1 MKINRI
7 PVLLALVFFCV
18 FTSCKKQAPQL
29 PSNKGNVADENVT
42 TLLNINQNLASKE
55 DSILEKQARQDP
67 EFKRS
72 ELGFW
77 YKIDKKTDLPLIKD
91 KDNCKFAYRL
101 SSIDGKILLEGEKAV
116 IIGKKQLVVGLEE
129 GLKLLHKG
137 ERASFII
144 PWYLAYGMKG
154 DDGEIPPY
162 TSLIYQVNLAE

>member
-29 PSNKGNVADENVT
+29 PSNKGDVVDENAS
-42 TLLNINQNLASKE
+42 TLLNINQNLAAKE
-55 DSILEKQARQDP
+55 DSILEEYTGQDP

-77 YKIDKKTDLPLIKD
+77 FKIEKRTDRPILKE
-91 KDNCKFAYRL
+91 KDNCSFTCRVSL
-101 SSIDGKILLEGEKAV
+101 LDGKLLQEDEKNV
-116 IIGKKQLVVGLEE
+116 IIGKKQLIVGLEE

-137 ERASFII
+137 ESATFII
-144 PWYLAYGMKG
+144 PWYLGYGMKG
-154 DDGEIPPY
+154 DDQEIPPY
-162 TSLIYQVNLAE
+162 TSLIYQIKLIE

>member
-1 MKINRI
+1 MKVNRI
-7 PVLLALVFFCV
+7 LILAGLAFLTG

-42 TLLNINQNLASKE
+42 TLLNINQNLALKE
-55 DSILEKQARQDP
+55 DSILENYARQDP

-77 YKIDKKTDLPLIKD
+77 YKIEKRTDRPILKE
-91 KDNCKFAYRL
+91 KDNCSFTCRL
-101 SSIDGKILLEGEKAV
+101 SLLDGKMLLEDEKNV
-116 IIGKKQLVVGLEE
+116 IIGKKQLIVGLEE

-137 ERASFII
+137 ERATFII